1 MSTQSPFFS
10 ASSPLLL
17 PLDFKY
23 PPPPLLPPPMGE
35 VFPPSPKLHPLYL
48 SAKNFGSLI

>member
-23 PPPPLLPPPMGE
+23 PSPLLPPPMGE
-35 VFPPSPKLHPLYL
+35 VPPPLPKLHPLYL